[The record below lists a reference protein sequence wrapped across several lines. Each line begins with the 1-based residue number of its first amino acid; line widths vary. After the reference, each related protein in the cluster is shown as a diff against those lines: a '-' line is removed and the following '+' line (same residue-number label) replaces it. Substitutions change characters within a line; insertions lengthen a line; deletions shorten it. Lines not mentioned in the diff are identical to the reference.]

1 MIFEEALQ
9 NKCCYSLEAFA
20 LLIRSEVFFVSFG
33 AAPGSMHVLFDTISL
48 RTKWRRPCEGDKAN
62 KCPRQKTV
70 SRGFHKS
77 VLGLKFRDTWHA
89 SSLLCLAREAK
100 TEVVNLFL
108 SRFLTGR
115 KARKQFPKTRIR
127 SWSALLVN
135 TYQKWP
141 HHSYRWK
148 RVASWLEWIGVSLV
162 IKRKPQ
168 TQVWRNS
175 IRLPKRTNKNNVRN
189 SRVNVR
195 MKKNDSSPS
204 VPSFYVTCQKFD
216 GSSSQEDD
224 SFFSEDQF
232 LLKWS
237 LQWIS
242 TLFLLWLWWLSFE
255 GDYSVR

>member
-48 RTKWRRPCEGDKAN
+48 RTKWRRPCEGDKAS

-77 VLGLKFRDTWHA
+77 VLGLIFMRHMTCQFTTLF
-89 SSLLCLAREAK
+89 STG

-108 SRFLTGR
+108 SPFFDGERSEKTVFV
-115 KARKQFPKTRIR
+115 FSKTRIR

-135 TYQKWP
+135 TYRKWP

-162 IKRKPQ
+162 
-168 TQVWRNS
+168 
-175 IRLPKRTNKNNVRN
+175 NKIENQSAVC
-189 SRVNVR
+189 
-195 MKKNDSSPS
+195 P
-204 VPSFYVTCQKFD
+204 T
-216 GSSSQEDD
+216 
-224 SFFSEDQF
+224 
-232 LLKWS
+232 
-237 LQWIS
+237 
-242 TLFLLWLWWLSFE
+242 
-255 GDYSVR
+255 